1 MLTFI
6 VVEPG
11 LESVPVK
18 QNSPYP
24 TSKLES
30 AEATKVTPVP
40 EPGVLSKAE
49 SPPPRLNLD
58 QLKKASDSENDEFHS
73 ASEGESHNLVSVS
86 PTPKK
91 DGYYFFLSKKNLF
104 FFLVLKN

>member
-24 TSKLES
+24 TSKLEP

-40 EPGVLSKAE
+40 KPGVLSKAE

-58 QLKKASDSENDEFHS
+58 QLKEASDSENDEFHS
-73 ASEGESHNLVSVS
+73 ASEGES
-86 PTPKK
+86 
-91 DGYYFFLSKKNLF
+91 KNLF
-104 FFLVLKN
+104 FFSSFEKLTKYLN